1 MEQKVTTAL
10 HHTSTACGFLKLSP
24 APEVPAICRFVEAF
38 PDMEEFHASD
48 NFFGDDGVEAILRV
62 RTGLLASQGRG
73 VRGWVTQLYLF
84 LSGGT
89 LTKKLE

>member
-1 MEQKVTTAL
+1 MSQTEITDENKDV
-10 HHTSTACGFLKLSP
+10 SR
-24 APEVPAICRFVEAF
+24 EVPALCRFVEAF

-73 VRGWVTQLYLF
+73 GRGWVTQL
-84 LSGGT
+84 
-89 LTKKLE
+89 